1 MRKNKM
7 MAAAFAVMMSVS
19 MAVPTVAA
27 ESPVKA
33 ATSQSKSVRSI
44 VNTVGTINPTSGQIT
59 GILPKETNAH
69 FYELNLT
76 SGGKFQMKGS
86 AEGAIH
92 VEIVDTNENKIW
104 DFEEYGNTQFDRKV
118 ELAKGNYYVKIY
130 ARWDDRAGNP
140 YTINTY
146 FKNASYTFKENS
158 NDDFFTANS
167 INLNQVVKGHIAE
180 NNKEDYYKINLP
192 AKGDYPIIYRADDG
206 VCVQWTLY
214 DSNFQKLSAAS
225 TFGGSEDT
233 FTVEHAGTYYIRI
246 VNRFDEKPTYWF
258 KVVGKTSTKTTS
270 DKTTSTKTTTVKV
283 TAPKATYIT
292 KLTKGSKRFK
302 VNVKKQS
309 TTGYQVQYSLKSNF
323 KGSKTKSFKGTSYTV
338 KGLKGKKK
346 YYVRVRSYKKSG
358 SKTLYSAWS
367 SKKSV
372 KTKK

>member
-1 MRKNKM
+1 M

-19 MAVPTVAA
+19 MVVPTVAA
-27 ESPVKA
+27 ESSVKA
-33 ATSQSKSVRSI
+33 ATSQARSGSDL
-44 VNTVGTINPTSGQIT
+44 VDVSGTISPDKGSIKGT
-59 GILPKETNAH
+59 LHKETDAQ
-69 FYELNLT
+69 FYKLNLT
-76 SGGKFQMKGS
+76 SGGKLRMTGNSVGS
-86 AEGAIH
+86 MR
-92 VEIVDTNENKIW
+92 VEITDTDENKIW
-104 DFEEYGNTQFDRKV
+104 DFQNSSNNQFEHKV

-130 ARWDDRAGNP
+130 ARWDDQAGNS
-140 YTINTY
+140 YKINTY
-146 FKNASYTFKENS
+146 FTKASYTFAENS
-158 NDDFFTANS
+158 NDTFFYANT
-167 INLNQVVKGHIAE
+167 INLNQVVRGHIAE
-180 NNKEDYYKINLP
+180 NNTEDYYKIKLP
-192 AKGDYPIIYRADDG
+192 AKGNYPIIYRADDG

-214 DSNFQKLSAAS
+214 DSNFQRLSVNS

-258 KVVGKTSTKTTS
+258 KVVGKTPAK
-270 DKTTSTKTTTVKV
+270 KTTVKV

-309 TTGYQVQYSLKSNF
+309 ATGYQVQYSLKSNF
-323 KGSKTKSFKGTSYTV
+323 KGSKTKTFKGTSYTV

-367 SKKSV
+367 GKKSV

>member
-19 MAVPTVAA
+19 MVVPTVVA

-33 ATSQSKSVRSI
+33 ATSQTKSVRSI
-44 VNTVGTINPTSGQIT
+44 VNTVGTINTTSGQIT

-104 DFEEYGNTQFDRKV
+104 DFEEYRNTKFDRKV

-146 FKNASYTFKENS
+146 FKNASYTFEENS

-167 INLNQVVKGHIAE
+167 INLNQVVRGHIAE
-180 NNKEDYYKINLP
+180 NNTEDYYKINLP
-192 AKGDYPIIYRADDG
+192 AKGNYPIIYRADDG

-214 DSNFQKLSAAS
+214 DSNFQKLSANS

-233 FTVEHAGTYYIRI
+233 FTVERAGTYYIRI

-258 KVVGKTSTKTTS
+258 KVVGKTPAK
-270 DKTTSTKTTTVKV
+270 KTTVKV
-283 TAPKATYIT
+283 TAPKATYIK

-302 VNVKKQS
+302 VSVKKQS
-309 TTGYQVQYSLKSNF
+309 VTGYQVQYSLKSNF

-338 KGLKGKKK
+338 KGLKRKKK
-346 YYVRVRSYKKSG
+346 YYVRVRSYKKYG

-367 SKKSV
+367 GKKSV

>member
-1 MRKNKM
+1 M
-7 MAAAFAVMMSVS
+7 V
-19 MAVPTVAA
+19 VPTVVA

-33 ATSQSKSVRSI
+33 ATSQTKSVRSI
-44 VNTVGTINPTSGQIT
+44 VNTVGTINTTSGQIT

-92 VEIVDTNENKIW
+92 VEIVDINENKIW
-104 DFEEYGNTQFDRKV
+104 DFEEYRNTKFDRKV

-130 ARWDDRAGNP
+130 ARWDDQAGNP

-146 FKNASYTFKENS
+146 FKNASYTFEENS

-167 INLNQVVKGHIAE
+167 INLNQVVRGHIAE
-180 NNKEDYYKINLP
+180 NNTKDYYKIYLP
-192 AKGDYPIIYRADDG
+192 AKGNYPIIYNTDDG
-206 VCVQWTLY
+206 AGVQWRLY
-214 DSNFQKLSAAS
+214 DSDFRFLSANS
-225 TFGGSEDT
+225 TFDCSEDT
-233 FTVEHAGTYYIRI
+233 FTAKHAGTYYICI
-246 VNRFDEKPTYWF
+246 VNRWDEKPTYWF
-258 KVVGKTSTKTTS
+258 KVVGKTPAK
-270 DKTTSTKTTTVKV
+270 KTTVKV
-283 TAPKATYIT
+283 TAPKATYIK

-302 VNVKKQS
+302 VSVKKQS
-309 TTGYQVQYSLKSNF
+309 ATGYQVQYSLKSNF
-323 KGSKTKSFKGTSYTV
+323 KGSKTKTFKGTSYTV
-338 KGLKGKKK
+338 KKLKGKKK

-367 SKKSV
+367 GKKSV

>member
-19 MAVPTVAA
+19 MVVPTVVA

-33 ATSQSKSVRSI
+33 ATSQTKSVRSI
-44 VNTVGTINPTSGQIT
+44 VNTVGTINTTSGQIT
-59 GILPKETNAH
+59 EILPKETNAH

-104 DFEEYGNTQFDRKV
+104 DFEEYRNTKFDRKV

-130 ARWDDRAGNP
+130 ARWDDQAGNP

-146 FKNASYTFKENS
+146 FKNASYTFEENS

-167 INLNQVVKGHIAE
+167 INLNQVVRGHIAE
-180 NNKEDYYKINLP
+180 NNTEDYYKINLP

-214 DSNFQKLSAAS
+214 DSNFQKLSANS
-225 TFGGSEDT
+225 TYGGSEDT
-233 FTVEHAGTYYIRI
+233 LTVDHAGTYYIRI
-246 VNRFDEKPTYWF
+246 VNRWDEKPTYWF
-258 KVVGKTSTKTTS
+258 KVVGKTPAK
-270 DKTTSTKTTTVKV
+270 KTTVKV
-283 TAPKATYIT
+283 TAPKATYIK

-302 VNVKKQS
+302 VSVKKQS
-309 TTGYQVQYSLKSNF
+309 ATGYQVQYSLKSNF
-323 KGSKTKSFKGTSYTV
+323 KGSKTKTFKGTSYTV
-338 KGLKGKKK
+338 KKLKGKKK

-367 SKKSV
+367 GKKSV

>member
-19 MAVPTVAA
+19 MVVPTVVA

-33 ATSQSKSVRSI
+33 ATSQARSGSDL
-44 VNTVGTINPTSGQIT
+44 VDVSGTIRPDKGHIERT
-59 GILPKETNAH
+59 LPKETDAQ
-69 FYELNLT
+69 FYKLNLT
-76 SGGKFQMKGS
+76 SGGKLRMTGSSKGS
-86 AEGAIH
+86 MC
-92 VEIVDTNENKIW
+92 VEITDTDENKIW
-104 DFEEYGNTQFDRKV
+104 DFQNSSNTSFDQKV

-130 ARWDDRAGNP
+130 TSVSGHDGKS
-140 YTINTY
+140 YKINTY
-146 FKNASYTFKENS
+146 FTKASYTFAENS
-158 NDDFFTANS
+158 NDTFFDANT
-167 INLNQVVKGHIAE
+167 INLNQVVRGHIAE
-180 NNKEDYYKINLP
+180 NNTEDYYKINLP
-192 AKGDYPIIYRADDG
+192 AKGNYPIIYRADDG

-214 DSNFQKLSAAS
+214 DSDFQRLSVNS

-246 VNRFDEKPTYWF
+246 VNRWDEKPTYWF
-258 KVVGKTSTKTTS
+258 KVVGKTPAKKTP
-270 DKTTSTKTTTVKV
+270 VKV
-283 TAPKATYIT
+283 TAPKATYIK

-302 VNVKKQS
+302 VSVKKQ
-309 TTGYQVQYSLKSNF
+309 TVTGYQVQYSLKSNF

-367 SKKSV
+367 GKKSV